1 MKLIKDGVYYC
12 GVEDF
17 GRKIFDQLIP
27 LPHGTTYNS
36 YFIEGNKKRALIDTS
51 YSKTIKEFI
60 ENLNGKGEF
69 IDYIIANHAEGDHSE
84 ALVKVLQLNPNAKVV
99 TNKKCMDLL
108 IDQYA
113 IPENKFQIIN
123 DGDEI
128 SLGNKTLRFHLAPWV
143 HWPDTMFTHLVEDN
157 ILFTCDFL
165 GAHITYNQGQFYA
178 QETQEYLLSAK
189 RYYAEIMMPF
199 RPHCKKYLDKIKEI
213 NPSMICPSHGG
224 VYKNPDFILD
234 AYYEWTADTPKNK
247 VVIPFVSMY
256 QNTERMVDRLAEKL
270 REEGVE
276 VHKFDLIS
284 DDIGDLAVELI
295 DAATVVFGASM
306 VLAMPHP
313 YAFFGVYLT
322 NALRP
327 NVKFMSILGSYG
339 WGGNLV
345 GKIEENTNLLQAQ
358 KLDYITVK
366 GRAKQEDLERIDA
379 LAHTIAQKHK
389 EIGAK

>member
-36 YFIEGNKKRALIDTS
+36 YYIEGDEKRALIDTS

-84 ALVKVLQLNPNAKVV
+84 ALVKVLQMNPNAKVV

-113 IPENKFQIIN
+113 IPENKFQVIN

-199 RPHCKKYLDKIKEI
+199 RPHCRKYLDKIKQI

-224 VYKNPDFILD
+224 VYKNPDFILN

-247 VVIPFVSMY
+247 VVIPYVSMY

-270 REEGVE
+270 KEEDVE

-284 DDIGDLAVELI
+284 DDIGDLAVELV

-345 GKIEENTNLLQAQ
+345 GKIEENTNLLQAE

>member
-1 MKLIKDGVYYC
+1 MKLIKNGVYYC

-284 DDIGDLAVELI
+284 DDIGDLAVELV

>member
-36 YFIEGNKKRALIDTS
+36 YYIEGDEKRALIDTS

-84 ALVKVLQLNPNAKVV
+84 ALVKVLQMNPNAKVV

-113 IPENKFQIIN
+113 IPENKFQVIN

-199 RPHCKKYLDKIKEI
+199 RPHCRKYLDKIKQI

-224 VYKNPDFILD
+224 VYKNPDFILN

-247 VVIPFVSMY
+247 VVIPYVSMY

-270 REEGVE
+270 KEEDVE

-284 DDIGDLAVELI
+284 DDIGDLAVELV

-345 GKIEENTNLLQAQ
+345 GKIEENTNLLQAE

-366 GRAKQEDLERIDA
+366 GRAKQEDMERIDA

>member
-36 YFIEGNKKRALIDTS
+36 YFIEGSKKRALIDTS

-284 DDIGDLAVELI
+284 DDIGDLAVELV

-345 GKIEENTNLLQAQ
+345 GKIEENTTLLQAQ

-366 GRAKQEDLERIDA
+366 GRARQEDLERIDA

>member
-36 YFIEGNKKRALIDTS
+36 YFIEGSKKRALIDTS

-123 DGDEI
+123 DGNEI

-284 DDIGDLAVELI
+284 DDIGDLAVELV

>member
-36 YFIEGNKKRALIDTS
+36 YYIEGDEKRALIDTS

-84 ALVKVLQLNPNAKVV
+84 ALVKVLQMNPNAKVV

-113 IPENKFQIIN
+113 IPENKFQVIN

-199 RPHCKKYLDKIKEI
+199 RPHCKKYLDKIKQI

-224 VYKNPDFILD
+224 VYKNPDFILN

-247 VVIPFVSMY
+247 VVIPYVSMY

-270 REEGVE
+270 KEEGVE
-276 VHKFDLIS
+276 AHKFDLIS
-284 DDIGDLAVELI
+284 DDIGDLAVELV

-345 GKIEENTNLLQAQ
+345 GKIEENTNLLQAE

-366 GRAKQEDLERIDA
+366 GRAKQEDMERIDA

>member
-165 GAHITYNQGQFYA
+165 GAHITYNKGQFYA

-284 DDIGDLAVELI
+284 DDIGDLAVELV

>member
-36 YFIEGNKKRALIDTS
+36 YYIEGDKKRALIDTS

-69 IDYIIANHAEGDHSE
+69 IDYVIANHAEGDHSE
-84 ALVKVLQLNPNAKVV
+84 ALVKVLQMNPNAKVV

-113 IPENKFQIIN
+113 IPENKFQVIN

-199 RPHCKKYLDKIKEI
+199 RPHCRKYLDKIKQI

-224 VYKNPDFILD
+224 VYKNPDFILN

-247 VVIPFVSMY
+247 VVIPYVSMY

-270 REEGVE
+270 KEEDVE

-284 DDIGDLAVELI
+284 DDIGDLAVELV

-345 GKIEENTNLLQAQ
+345 GKIEENTNLLQAE

>member
-36 YFIEGNKKRALIDTS
+36 YYIEGDKKRALIDTS

-69 IDYIIANHAEGDHSE
+69 IDYVIANHAEGDHSE

-113 IPENKFQIIN
+113 IPENKFQVIN

-199 RPHCKKYLDKIKEI
+199 RPHCRKYLDKIKQI

-224 VYKNPDFILD
+224 VYKNPDFILN

-247 VVIPFVSMY
+247 VVIPYVSMY

-270 REEGVE
+270 KEEGVE

-284 DDIGDLAVELI
+284 DDIGDLAVELV

-306 VLAMPHP
+306 VLAMPHH

-345 GKIEENTNLLQAQ
+345 GKIEENTNLLQAE

-366 GRAKQEDLERIDA
+366 GRAKQEDMERIDA

>member
-36 YFIEGNKKRALIDTS
+36 YYIEGDKKRALIDTS

-69 IDYIIANHAEGDHSE
+69 IDYVIANHAEGDHSE

-113 IPENKFQIIN
+113 IPENKFQVIN
-123 DGDEI
+123 DSDEI
-128 SLGNKTLRFHLAPWV
+128 SLGNKTLRFHLTPWV

-199 RPHCKKYLDKIKEI
+199 RPHCRKYLDKIKQI

-224 VYKNPDFILD
+224 VYKNPDFILN

-247 VVIPFVSMY
+247 VVIPYVSMY

-270 REEGVE
+270 KEEDVE

-284 DDIGDLAVELI
+284 DDIGDLAVELV

-345 GKIEENTNLLQAQ
+345 GKIEENTNLLQAE

>member
-36 YFIEGNKKRALIDTS
+36 YYIEGDKKRALIDTS

-69 IDYIIANHAEGDHSE
+69 IDYVIANHAEGDHSE
-84 ALVKVLQLNPNAKVV
+84 ALVKVLQMNPNAKVV

-157 ILFTCDFL
+157 VLFTCDFL

-199 RPHCKKYLDKIKEI
+199 RPHCRKYLNKIKEI

-224 VYKNPDFILD
+224 VYKNPDFILN

-247 VVIPFVSMY
+247 VVIPYVSMY
-256 QNTERMVDRLAEKL
+256 QNTERMVERLAEKL
-270 REEGVE
+270 KEEGVE
-276 VHKFDLIS
+276 AHKFDLIS
-284 DDIGDLAVELI
+284 DDIGDLAVELV

-327 NVKFMSILGSYG
+327 NVKFMSIIGSYG

-345 GKIEENTNLLQAQ
+345 GKIEENTNLLQVE
-358 KLDYITVK
+358 KLDYITFK
-366 GRAKQEDLERIDA
+366 GRAKEEDIEKVDA
-379 LAHTIAQKHK
+379 LAHTIAKKHR
-389 EIGAK
+389 EIGTR

>member
-36 YFIEGNKKRALIDTS
+36 YYIEGSKKRALIDTS

-113 IPENKFQIIN
+113 VPENKFQIIN

-284 DDIGDLAVELI
+284 DDIGDLAVELV

-327 NVKFMSILGSYG
+327 NVKLMSILGSYG

>member
-36 YFIEGNKKRALIDTS
+36 YFIEGSKKRALIDTS

>member
-1 MKLIKDGVYYC
+1 MKLIKDGIYYC

-36 YFIEGNKKRALIDTS
+36 YYIEGDQKRALIDTS

-69 IDYIIANHAEGDHSE
+69 IDYVIANHAEGDHSE
-84 ALVKVLQLNPNAKVV
+84 ALSKILQMNPNAKVV

-143 HWPDTMFTHLVEDN
+143 HWPDTMFTYLVEDSV
-157 ILFTCDFL
+157 LFTCDFL

-224 VYKNPDFILD
+224 IYKNPDFILN
-234 AYYEWTADTPKNK
+234 AYQEWTADIPKNK
-247 VVIPFVSMY
+247 VVIPYVSMY
-256 QNTERMVDRLAEKL
+256 QNTERMVDRLVQKL
-270 REEGVE
+270 KEENVE
-276 VHKFDLIS
+276 VHKFDLIT
-284 DDIGDLAVELI
+284 DDIGDLAVELV
-295 DAATVVFGASM
+295 DVATVVFGASM

-345 GKIEENTNLLQAQ
+345 GKIEENTNLLQAE

-379 LAHTIAQKHK
+379 LAHTIAQKHR

>member
-284 DDIGDLAVELI
+284 DDIGDLAVELV

-345 GKIEENTNLLQAQ
+345 GKIEENTTLLQAE

-389 EIGAK
+389 EIGTK